1 MANKSQIVRLGFS
14 GGSVKELQKLL
25 NQNGYTLDED
35 GVFGNNTLAAVKDYQ
50 TKNGLDVDGVV
61 GEKTWG
67 TLTGGS
73 SGNAGTGNAAS
84 KDFSY
89 NAFSYDDYAESD
101 TVTQAL
107 AALDT
112 HLGAKPGAYSSTWQ
126 DQINSIIDKILNR
139 EDFSYDLNS
148 DALYNQYKDQYTA
161 LGKLAM
167 KDTMGQAASMTGG
180 YGNSYAAT
188 AGNQAYQS
196 YLSELNNVVPEL
208 YGMALDQYNQEG
220 EALYN
225 NYALLSDQENQ
236 DYGRYQDE
244 YSQWQNELLRLYD
257 QYNTERNFDYGKY
270 TDERNFAYGAYA
282 DDKSYAYDEYR
293 NAIAD
298 EKWEKE
304 FGLTKDQ
311 WDFQKEQYEKE
322 AESTARSYSGT
333 TSSGVSYNNGSLTNS
348 QVKAL
353 QAALGVNADGHYGP
367 NSKKAAGG
375 LSAEEA
381 YKKFVGGGDT
391 TGNVGGTAKSNITS
405 AIESKAETFESND
418 ALASWAYGLADAG
431 TITED
436 EADVLIST
444 YMDQNEKYA
453 DREDGSKTI
462 SYKDMVKS
470 TNGWS
475 VADNGGANWF
485 WGVDN
490 NAIVKAPN
498 GEKIRLDNLVDKL
511 VSEGMSKSDAKSYVK
526 KLQKNLGI

>member
-1 MANKSQIVRLGFS
+1 MALKSNVVRYS
-14 GGSVKELQKLL
+14 DMGGSVSELQKML
-25 NQNGYTLDED
+25 NKNGYNLDVD
-35 GVFGNNTLAAVKDYQ
+35 GVFGKNTQAAVKDYQ
-50 TKNGLDVDGVV
+50 TKNGLDVDGIV
-61 GEKTWG
+61 GEQTWG
-67 TLTGGS
+67 SLTGGS
-73 SGNAGTGNAAS
+73 SGKTKTDNKAANTG
-84 KDFSY
+84 FSY
-89 NAFSYDDYAESD
+89 EDFAYDDYAEND

-107 AALDT
+107 AALNT
-112 HLGAKPGAYSSTWQ
+112 QLGAKPGEYQSTWQ
-126 DQINSIIDKILNR
+126 NQINSIIDKILNR
-139 EDFSYDLNS
+139 EDFSYDLNG
-148 DALYNQYKDQYTA
+148 DALYQQYKDQYTA

-167 KDTMGQAASMTGG
+167 QDTMGQAAAMTGG
-180 YGNSYAAT
+180 YGNSYAST

-196 YLSELNNVVPEL
+196 YLSQLNEVVPEL

-257 QYNTERNFDYGKY
+257 QYNTERNFDYGKH
-270 TDERNFAYGAYA
+270 TDERNFAYGTYA

-298 EKWEKE
+298 EQWQKQFDEQVRQYNEQMAFSKQQY
-304 FGLTKDQ
+304 KDSKASSQ
-311 WDFQKEQYEKE
+311 
-322 AESTARSYSGT
+322 SGAS
-333 TSSGVSYNNGSLTNS
+333 SSGSSSSSSTSGNGSTN
-348 QVKAL
+348 K
-353 QAALGVNADGHYGP
+353 
-367 NSKKAAGG
+367 
-375 LSAEEA
+375 
-381 YKKFVGGGDT
+381 
-391 TGNVGGTAKSNITS
+391 GNVGGTAKSNITS

>member
-1 MANKSQIVRLGFS
+1 MANKSQTVRYGSS
-14 GGSVKELQKLL
+14 GDEVKKLQELL
-25 NQNGYTLDED
+25 NQNGFKLNVDGQFGPDTQIAVKRYQKQNGLTED
-35 GVFGNNTLAAVKDYQ
+35 GI
-50 TKNGLDVDGVV
+50 V

-67 TLTGGS
+67 NLTGGS
-73 SGNAGTGNAAS
+73 SGNAGAGNAAS

-89 NAFSYDDYAESD
+89 NAFSYDNYAESD

-112 HLGAKPGAYSSTWQ
+112 QLGAKPGAYQSTWQ
-126 DQINSIIDKILNR
+126 DQINSIVDRILNR

-148 DALYNQYKDQYTA
+148 DALYQQYKDQYTQQ
-161 LGKLAM
+161 GKLAM
-167 KDTMGQAASMTGG
+167 QDTMGQAAAMTGG

-188 AGNQAYQS
+188 VGNQAYQA
-196 YLSELNNVVPEL
+196 YLAELNNVVPEL
-208 YGMALDQYNQEG
+208 QQMALNQYNQEG
-220 EALYN
+220 EELYN
-225 NYALLSDQENQ
+225 SYALLSDQENQ

-244 YSQWQNELLRLYD
+244 YSQWQNEVLRLYD
-257 QYNTERNFDYGKY
+257 QYNTERNFDYNKY
-270 TDERNFAYGAYA
+270 AAERDYAYGVYS
-282 DDKSYAYDEYR
+282 DDKSYAYNEHN
-293 NAIAD
+293 NAIANEQWQKQFD
-298 EKWEKE
+298 EQVRQYDEQMAFSKQQY
-304 FGLTKDQ
+304 KDSKAAQ
-311 WDFQKEQYEKE
+311 P
-322 AESTARSYSGT
+322 SGG
-333 TSSGVSYNNGSLTNS
+333 SSGS
-348 QVKAL
+348 
-353 QAALGVNADGHYGP
+353 
-367 NSKKAAGG
+367 
-375 LSAEEA
+375 SAKPITSEQEAA
-381 YKKFVGGGDT
+381 YKNT
-391 TGNVGGTAKSNITS
+391 GGTGAGNKNTSNITS

-453 DREDGSKTI
+453 DTKDGSKAI

-475 VADNGGANWF
+475 VVDNGGTNWF

-498 GEKIRLDNLVDKL
+498 GEQIRLDNLVDYL
-511 VSEGMSKSDAKSYVK
+511 TNEGMSKSDAKSYVK

>member
-1 MANKSQIVRLGFS
+1 MANKSQIVRRGSS

-61 GEKTWG
+61 GNQTWG
-67 TLTGGS
+67 ALTGGS
-73 SGNAGTGNAAS
+73 SGNAGTGNAVS

-112 HLGAKPGAYSSTWQ
+112 QLGAKPGAYQSTWQ

-148 DALYNQYKDQYTA
+148 DALYQQYKDQYTKQ
-161 LGKLAM
+161 GKLAM
-167 KDTMGQAASMTGG
+167 TDTMGQAAAMTGG

-188 AGNQAYQS
+188 VGNQAYQS

-208 YGMALDQYNQEG
+208 YGMALDRYNQEG

-244 YSQWQNELLRLYD
+244 YSKWQSELSYLNDR
-257 QYNTERNFDYGKY
+257 YNTERNFDYNKY
-270 TDERNFAYGAYA
+270 ATERDYAYGTYS
-282 DDKSYAYDEYR
+282 DNKSYAYDEYR

-298 EKWEKE
+298 EKWQKE
-304 FGLTKDQ
+304 FDESVRQYNDQ
-311 WDFQKEQYEKE
+311 MAFSKQQYNDSK
-322 AESTARSYSGT
+322 ATQ
-333 TSSGVSYNNGSLTNS
+333 SSGGSPGNSSDGSSGGNSTN
-348 QVKAL
+348 K
-353 QAALGVNADGHYGP
+353 N
-367 NSKKAAGG
+367 
-375 LSAEEA
+375 
-381 YKKFVGGGDT
+381 T
-391 TGNVGGTAKSNITS
+391 GGTGAGNKKTSNITS

-453 DREDGSKTI
+453 DTKDGSKAI
-462 SYKDMVKS
+462 SYRDMVKS

-475 VADNGGANWF
+475 VVDNGGTNWF

-498 GEKIRLDNLVDKL
+498 GEKIRLDNLVDYL
-511 VSEGMSKSDAKSYVK
+511 TNEGMSKSDAKSYVK